1 MNEEII
7 ECKNENAIYAMY
19 PAKATAGKSNQTL
32 EKPAKLKP
40 TILNPGTTKVTMYS
54 TATAATHLNKP
65 KVIKLTGK
73 SKTLI
78 TGLAIKDAT
87 VNPSP
92 VKRSVSMPFEKTI
105 PEAIDE
111 TKNID
116 TESITKC
123 LNILFI
129 ELSIKYY

>member
-7 ECKNENAIYAMY
+7 ECKNENAMYAMY
-19 PAKATAGKSNQTL
+19 PAKATAGRSNQTL
-32 EKPAKLKP
+32 ENPAKLKP
-40 TILNPGTTKVTMYS
+40 TILNPGTIKVTMYK
-54 TATAATHLNKP
+54 TATAATHLKRP

-78 TGLAIKDAT
+78 TGFAINDAT

-92 VKRSVSMPFEKTI
+92 VKRRVSIPFEKTI

-123 LNILFI
+123 LKILFI
-129 ELSIKYY
+129 